1 MKTIGAAILV
11 LILGGGAANGAAR
24 EATGGATRVPASA
37 EAAARAR
44 TLLETQAAAWNRGDL
59 EAFCSVYAED
69 ALFLTAF
76 GLTKGRAEVLARYRT
91 RYPDAAARG
100 TLSFAVLSVDR
111 LAGSPSEEAIAVVA
125 RWTISHPDRPPAT
138 GLTLLNLVRS
148 GAGWRIVHDASM

>member
-11 LILGGGAANGAAR
+11 LILGGGTADGAAR
-24 EATGGATRVPASA
+24 EAPTRATRVPASA
-37 EAAARAR
+37 EAATRAR

-91 RYPDAAARG
+91 RYPDAASRG
-100 TLSFAVLSVDR
+100 TLSFEVLSVDR
-111 LAGSPSEEAIAVVA
+111 LAGGAGGEALSVVA
-125 RWTISHPDRPPAT
+125 RWTISRPDRPAAT
-138 GLTLLNLVRS
+138 GLTLLNLVRD
-148 GAGWRIVHDASM
+148 GAGWTIVHDASM